1 MFKYNT
7 HVYIYLHTCAHSPH
21 ESTVCVLKPFSITA
35 IAQERQQSIHSYIYL
50 LTDVGSSIFIVALI
64 KWENDF
70 GKMLS

>member
-7 HVYIYLHTCAHSPH
+7 YLCIYLHTCTHLPH

-35 IAQERQQSIHSYIYL
+35 IAQERQQSVHSYISLYRCRFFHFHCCF
-50 LTDVGSSIFIVALI
+50 DQG
-64 KWENDF
+64 F